1 MKFDAKEIVTKYISS
16 LHTTDFAILYLP
28 SEGLFAE
35 VIRPPGLVE
44 AIQYDCRVMIA
55 GFAAAITSGIWWRTD
70 ADFAAYDRSLAKVR
84 FWPGICHSSGEHD
97 RPLPRPMDAMRV
109 MHTVRQIIT
118 KISVLFAFVHCN
130 LSSQRKLVIMR

>member
-84 FWPGICHSSGEHD
+84 FWPGTCHSSGEHD
-97 RPLPRPMDAMRV
+97 RPLPRP
-109 MHTVRQIIT
+109 
-118 KISVLFAFVHCN
+118 KLPFNWFFE
-130 LSSQRKLVIMR
+130 SQLTCPKL

>member
-35 VIRPPGLVE
+35 VIRPSGLVE
-44 AIQYDCRVMIA
+44 AIQNDCRVMIA

-84 FWPGICHSSGEHD
+84 FWPRLCENTERRCLQTS
-97 RPLPRPMDAMRV
+97 L
-109 MHTVRQIIT
+109 Q
-118 KISVLFAFVHCN
+118 K
-130 LSSQRKLVIMR
+130 